1 MVNPYTDSRYAL
13 ARMMASK
20 PAAPPIGGTSTPR
33 VPAPSRASIQL
44 GRAANDLAIGN
55 PTLQE
60 RLNTI
65 AKGGGNQSTK
75 GLMGTVLGNPIAKAG
90 FNALNVVGM
99 VGRGTVG
106 VLDEFNK
113 ATDNNPET
121 RASFSNFYENVK
133 DVEYGFG
140 KAFNPNTGSI
150 WLDRAIGFAGD
161 VLLDPLTYATF
172 GVGKFAGYAGRMDL
186 ANAVGKITNDA
197 ALVNRVQR
205 FGRTADG
212 MTPELLEA
220 VGANRYGLHFLGKR
234 IKVGQFDQGLRLPG
248 SGAVGY
254 MSERGMAKLR
264 IIATDSKLGQ
274 AVSKVTLPG
283 DFIEAR
289 RALRAGQLSD
299 DTATALVSFFNA
311 DPVQRI
317 EAGRVLQEQRSRLV
331 DLFEREKGNGL
342 DGYKNSLT
350 DLLEDDAA
358 FAAASPEL
366 QRAASIYKNIFSEFE
381 DNVFQ
386 GLKAVDETIDPTA
399 RFRQNYFP
407 RVVTDR
413 GLNLL
418 SDPTHPF
425 GSQLRAIF
433 NRDPLAGGR
442 NFKARM
448 LEPEDNFFG
457 KVLTEDDLA
466 STTKLNKIARDAGF
480 GGDFFETDITK
491 VLTRYIDEYAKEMG
505 VLAKHKHL
513 VETGFWKRVQD
524 IKVDGQFVDEE
535 LVSALKRRAGTI
547 DNDLARSA
555 KTTAEAL
562 RSLDGAIKE
571 SKLNIAKQMKEA
583 EQSLRELE
591 AFEGIARTADDVL
604 NAGIDLTDA
613 SLQQVV
619 DQMGD
624 LKKKFVGML
633 GLKLSRGG
641 KIIIPDGVAES
652 DVPMLSESMVSLLS
666 RVEASVNAAKL
677 DLDLARSG
685 KQGADLQKVA
695 DDLLKEME
703 RIKTEV
709 NAART
714 TMQNTIQYGEILN
727 DALEGAVAGDVSRLS
742 EGQMLDL
749 GALLSPS
756 TGADRVFDI
765 VQGVVGGTTGDA
777 QTYLRSWMNETNSAY
792 SRLTSASPAEIK
804 DSIAK
809 MNKSDFEEIVQ
820 RAFDSKV
827 DPNELRMA
835 AFYALGMDAKLYGA
849 QAPEAISLLRTEL
862 ESALEALDN
871 AMAYHSKRSVEI
883 ARGERITAN
892 KIFED
897 QVKESYARVVDAIDD
912 LSSLSKLQ
920 DEDFFKNMRRVV
932 QENPAAL
939 DVVLTPDTIE
949 PFFTKYPVLRDL
961 FESDPIDE
969 IRALMNED
977 AYVYKAHEMS
987 PVPPPM
993 AKDLTIGEF
1002 LDTIDNMV
1010 RTKSGILD
1018 QPAYS
1023 FGSGVSEKAYTGVE
1037 LKGMVD
1043 RYNVLVEESK
1053 RIQRL
1058 RREYVADN
1066 YGATDGPMLELEV
1079 KQLLESGVKESDS
1092 RIVGLNRRIEAAW
1105 QQSRNLAST
1114 SEYDDVLYAQLERV
1128 GYFRETDRIKKA
1140 KLRAEAET
1148 EYAFIK
1154 KDREQI
1160 TRKGVIRSGTF
1171 SIGDKET
1178 EIADAIREIS
1188 GGGGLVRPEGFDG
1201 LEQAQAKFAN
1211 SLMQYTVV
1219 SEVHGRYNAVSSI
1232 LAGFNQAPTERM
1244 VRNILNVVGSK
1255 HLSRVESKIESFRRA
1270 EAIMKILDVEV
1281 SNALRAG
1288 TMSPNGAFISSLNSL
1303 TESQR
1308 AILREAIGTQMA
1320 WTTDPRDLIV
1330 GRVRAL
1336 KGKSTVSPGPQL
1348 NPDGSVRVD
1357 INGNPLPIP
1366 NDRTVAKQVYY
1377 RENIEP
1383 WFRTTYPNEQYSM
1396 KAADRKLTAIRQ
1408 QRGGTSRSTVSPFS
1422 EEATPQA
1429 IKQWFE
1435 SIIGESEIGGRRTPN
1450 IGIAKLQ
1457 REVKN
1462 FQKIHQQI
1470 KTMTSPDL
1478 NIGKWLD
1485 DPSAEQRTATWYA
1498 HLMDGSA
1505 KRLREAVN
1513 AHDRQGRLVTEA
1525 QLEAAGVSAR
1535 AQQIDEDIKRVTN
1548 AVKNIETISL
1558 EVKAAEAKIKS
1569 IDSQLK
1575 TATEKTFLN
1584 QQKKV
1589 ALAEL
1594 SDAKRRLVT
1603 VQQAPKRL
1611 RELEERTFKKL
1622 RARNEAS
1629 RVANDLSDK
1638 ISTIDEQIVIIE
1650 GRPKPM
1656 STTSKERLKKLKGE
1670 KKNLD
1675 KALVDALK
1683 KLDQTPAL
1691 TAGEKEI
1698 ITRSRKDI
1706 SVRRMSEINQQYAE
1720 LKGNAEYVQA
1730 TADLEMHKALDVLAD
1745 YNLDEFIDGF
1755 VISEAMETGAQGG
1768 PARVK
1773 RYVLMP
1779 NGERLV
1785 FSRAETTALFRSQYL
1800 SSGSPTATR
1809 IEANV
1814 RNSYVRGL
1822 LDGLKKEEAVSL
1834 SRVNLLQNRVTALNE
1849 EIAYVENWI
1858 EDATSRINS
1867 GDIVDGRM
1875 LNEKPGEFMGR
1886 RASEVRQN
1894 ARIKKQLELE
1904 QERLKNSLA
1913 LKEITQREIKGLED
1927 YIDEIRNDAASW
1939 DDGVL
1944 SSALAKVKILTD
1956 GTTVTQTGEVIP
1968 AVLGPEGMSR
1978 WRQNISAMKAS
1989 SPEQTV
1995 DAATAELRRG
2005 HLNNAWQAN
2014 PSKKFIDEGERLQ
2027 NSLTN
2032 EVFESMRNDLDGLRA
2047 RGLEMQYTVDRRI
2060 AEAEKLGEEV
2070 INVRES
2076 AMRQARQIEQ
2086 ATEERLGVPVGRTAE
2101 DGTFTPM
2108 GEQAFDTPESIVE
2121 FADVVRAQ
2129 NEPTGPFVQPLT
2141 GAEARKASA
2150 NVREA
2155 YKRKLDTAER
2165 ELAEL
2170 IDRKAAKQTVT
2181 KKRNEINRIKAEAR
2195 QAIANTRT
2203 QAQLDYAIRQ
2213 KEGAV
2218 GRRLEA
2224 YNAAIESVEEWKKK
2238 NPGVI
2243 KDAEAALKAQQK
2255 MLDDVRSVV
2264 DKLRSEDKKTINK
2277 LEKTFG
2283 GTDGYWAKVNDTKAL
2298 IDDLNEQA
2306 RMVNMITAMPS
2317 EEARNIIMRLSG
2329 KKGRVSAARADRAI
2343 QAYREWMDVNK
2354 SVFEELSK
2362 NPDDPIAKAWANV
2375 ASAESEYIWNSYR
2388 NFDAVEALMDAS
2400 EPVWASR
2407 IVQPFAEEW
2416 EKAAKASGLYDAM
2429 SPGGKRIIDEDTGAD
2444 LSKGFPG
2451 LMGNTEAL
2459 ELLNRMSTLG
2469 TPGVVNDL
2477 AKFMRGYTGFF
2488 RGYATLSPGFHVR
2501 NGISNV
2507 FSLFAAGTDP
2517 VNMTRGFAVWK
2528 QLQSGVKSGRNV
2540 DDIISSIPSDQ
2551 QEFARVAWRV
2561 MNGLG
2566 GGRTADALE
2575 GFMREGNRIT
2585 SNAFLEASRGFGNT
2599 LEGSSRFILAYDSA
2613 VKGMDEV
2620 TAFNRTGRFLVDY
2633 NKKTAI
2639 DEVMRDIM
2647 PFWVWM
2653 SRNLPL
2659 QVITRWTNPK
2669 PYLMWDKFSKNM
2681 QDENA
2686 DNEVVPGYLRD
2697 LGAISLGGGNFLSV
2711 DLPFSRVDEQIQ
2723 GFANP
2728 KSFIGN
2734 INPGIKAPIEWLTD
2748 TDTFRDRKFPDTY
2761 RKVDGVMLPFLPLL
2775 QAIGQ
2780 VEYDSNG
2787 NPVTTEKAYSTL
2799 MNLIPPL
2806 GRAERL
2812 APSDGGFST
2821 QAVRSLFGVP
2831 FTTVSEG
2838 SREAELYKRLDE
2850 VKRVAGVRGKADEAR

>member
-1 MVNPYTDSRYAL
+1 MANPYTDPRYAL

-20 PAAPPIGGTSTPR
+20 PAAPPIASSDTPPVR
-33 VPAPSRASIQL
+33 APSRAAIQL

-90 FNALNVVGM
+90 FNALNVVAM

-106 VLDEFNK
+106 VLDELNK

-121 RASFSNFYENVK
+121 RASFSNFYKNVK

-150 WLDRAIGFAGD
+150 WLDRAIGFVGD
-161 VLLDPLTYATF
+161 VALDPLTYATF
-172 GVGKFAGYAGRMDL
+172 GVGKFAGYGGRLDL

-205 FGRTADG
+205 FGRTAQG

-254 MSERGMAKLR
+254 MGEKGMAKLR
-264 IIATDSKLGQ
+264 IMASDSKLGQ

-289 RALRAGQLSD
+289 RALTQGKLGD

-317 EAGRVLQEQRSRLV
+317 EAGRVLQEQRVRLTE
-331 DLFEREKGNGL
+331 LFEREKGNGL
-342 DGYKNSLT
+342 DGYKNSLV

-366 QRAASIYKNIFSEFE
+366 QRAAGIYKNIFSEFE

-386 GLKAVDETIDPTA
+386 ALKSVDETIDPTA

-407 RVVTDR
+407 RMVTDR

-433 NRDPLAGGR
+433 ARDPLAGGK

-448 LEPEDNFFG
+448 LEPKDIFFG
-457 KVLTEDDLA
+457 KELTAADIA
-466 STTKLNKIARDAGF
+466 STSKLNKIARDAGF

-505 VLAKHKHL
+505 ILAKHKHL

-524 IKVDGQFVDEE
+524 LKVDGQFVDEE
-535 LVSALKRRAGTI
+535 LVSALKKRVGTL

-562 RSLDGAIKE
+562 RSLEGAIKE
-571 SKLNIAKQMKEA
+571 SKLRIGKQVKEA
-583 EQSLRELE
+583 EQALKDLE
-591 AFEGIARTADDVL
+591 DFEGIARTADDIL
-604 NAGIDLTDA
+604 NEGIDLTEA
-613 SLQQVV
+613 GLQQVV

-624 LKKKFVGML
+624 LKKKFVELL

-641 KIIIPDGVAES
+641 KIIIPEGVAEA
-652 DVPMLSESMVSLLS
+652 DVPMVSESMVSLLS
-666 RVEASVNAAKL
+666 RVEASVNAAKSN
-677 DLDLARSG
+677 LDLARSG
-685 KQGADLQKVA
+685 KEGADLQKVA
-695 DDLLKEME
+695 DDLMAEVK
-703 RIKTEV
+703 RIEAEV
-709 NAART
+709 VSART
-714 TMQNTIQYGEILN
+714 TMQNTIQYGAMLN
-727 DALEGAVAGDVSRLS
+727 DALEGAVYGDVSKLT
-742 EGQMLDL
+742 EGQMRDL

-756 TGADRVFDI
+756 TGADRVFEI
-765 VQGVVGGTTGDA
+765 VQGVVGGTAGDA
-777 QTYLRSWMNETNSAY
+777 QTYLRNWMNETNSTYA
-792 SRLTSASPAEIK
+792 RLTSASPAEIK
-804 DSIAK
+804 DAIAK
-809 MNKSDFEEIVQ
+809 MSKSDFEAIVQ

-849 QAPEAISLLRTEL
+849 QAPEAVSLLRTEL
-862 ESALEALDN
+862 EGALEALDN
-871 AMAYHSKRSVEI
+871 AMAYHSKVSVEI

-892 KIFED
+892 KIFEE

-912 LSSLSKLQ
+912 LSSLSRIQ

-932 QENPAAL
+932 DESPEAL
-939 DVVLTPDTIE
+939 DVVLTPETIE
-949 PFFTKYPVLRDL
+949 PFFMKYPILRDL

-1010 RTKSGILD
+1010 KTKSGVLN

-1023 FGSGVSEKAYTGVE
+1023 FGSGVSERAYTGME

-1043 RYNVLVEESK
+1043 RYNELVGESQ

-1066 YGATDGPMLELEV
+1066 YATTDGPMLELEV

-1114 SEYDDVLYAQLERV
+1114 SEYDDVLYMQLERV

-1188 GGGGLVRPEGFDG
+1188 GGGGLIRPEGFDG
-1201 LEQAQAKFAN
+1201 LERAQARFAD

-1255 HLSRVESKIESFRRA
+1255 HLSRIESKIESFRRA
-1270 EAIMKILDVEV
+1270 EVIVKQLDVDV
-1281 SNALRAG
+1281 ATAVRTGTMTPNDAFLSALNAL
-1288 TMSPNGAFISSLNSL
+1288 P
-1303 TESQR
+1303 ESQR

-1330 GRVRAL
+1330 GRVRTL

-1357 INGNPLPIP
+1357 INGNPLPMP

-1383 WFRTTYPNEQYSM
+1383 WFRSTYPNERYSM
-1396 KAADRKLTAIRQ
+1396 KAADAKLTAIRR

-1422 EEATPQA
+1422 QEATPQA

-1435 SIIGESEIGGRRTPN
+1435 SIIGQSEIGGRRAPN
-1450 IGIAKLQ
+1450 LGEPKLV

-1462 FQKIHQQI
+1462 FQKIQKQI

-1478 NIGKWLD
+1478 NIGRWLD

-1505 KRLREAVN
+1505 KRLREAID
-1513 AHDRQGRLVTEA
+1513 AHDRQVRLVAEG
-1525 QLEAAGVSAR
+1525 EKEKAGLSAR
-1535 AQQIDEDIKRVTN
+1535 AQQIDDDIARVTD
-1548 AVKNIETISL
+1548 AVKNIKTLSL
-1558 EVKAAEAKIKS
+1558 DVQIAEAKIKS

-1584 QQKKV
+1584 QQKKA

-1594 SDAKRRLVT
+1594 SDAKRKLVA

-1611 RELEERTFKKL
+1611 RELEERTIKKL

-1629 RVANDLSDK
+1629 RVANGLSDR
-1638 ISTIDEQIVIIE
+1638 ISAIDEQISIIE
-1650 GRPKPM
+1650 GRPKPIP
-1656 STTSKERLKKLKGE
+1656 TASKDKLKKLKVE
-1670 KKNLD
+1670 KKKLD
-1675 KALVDALK
+1675 KELSDALK

-1691 TAGEKEI
+1691 TRGEREI
-1698 ITRSRKDI
+1698 ISKARQDA
-1706 SVRRMSEINQQYAE
+1706 SVRRMSEINQEYAE

-1730 TADLEMHKALDVLAD
+1730 TADLEMHQALDVLSD
-1745 YNLDEFIDGF
+1745 YNLDEFTDGF
-1755 VISEAMETGAQGG
+1755 VISEAMDAGAQGG

-1785 FSRAETTALFRSQYL
+1785 FSRAESTALFRSQYVAG
-1800 SSGSPTATR
+1800 SGAPRAQL
-1809 IEANV
+1809 EA
-1814 RNSYVRGL
+1814 RNAYVRDL
-1822 LDGLKKEEAVSL
+1822 LDSLGKDEAASL
-1834 SRVNLLQNRVTALNE
+1834 SRLDLLSNRLAAVDE
-1849 EIAYVENWI
+1849 EISYVQMWI
-1858 EDATSRINS
+1858 DNATERIADAETVNR
-1867 GDIVDGRM
+1867 RM
-1875 LNEKPGEFMGR
+1875 LNEGPYEFASR
-1886 RASEVRQN
+1886 RSIESRQLTKLKN
-1894 ARIKKQLELE
+1894 QLELE
-1904 QERLKNSLA
+1904 KERLENILGVKL
-1913 LKEITQREIKGLED
+1913 LTQDEMKKVENYL
-1927 YIDEIRNDAASW
+1927 DEIRNEAASY
-1939 DDGVL
+1939 DEGVL
-1944 SSALAKVKILTD
+1944 SSALAKVKVMTE

-1968 AVLGPEGMSR
+1968 PVLGPEGLSK
-1978 WRQNISAMKAS
+1978 WREGVSATKLS

-1995 DAATAELRRG
+1995 DAATAEIRRSN
-2005 HLNNAWQAN
+2005 LSNAWNAN

-2027 NSLTN
+2027 QSLTN
-2032 EVFESMRNDLDGLRA
+2032 QVFETMRNDVDGLRA
-2047 RGLEMQYTVDRRI
+2047 RELEMQTLVDNRVS
-2060 AEAEKLGEEV
+2060 EAERLGGEV
-2070 INVRES
+2070 LGVRER
-2076 AMRQARQIEQ
+2076 AMQQARDAEK
-2086 ATEERLGVPVGRTAE
+2086 ATQERLGVPVGRTAE
-2101 DGTFTPM
+2101 DGTLTPM

-2129 NEPTGPFVQPLT
+2129 NEPSGPFVQPLT

-2155 YKRKLDTAER
+2155 YKKKIDTAER

-2181 KKRNEINRIKAEAR
+2181 KKRNEINRIKAEAK
-2195 QAIANTRT
+2195 QAVANTRT
-2203 QAQLDYAIRQ
+2203 QAQLEYGIRQ

-2218 GRRLEA
+2218 ARRMEA
-2224 YNAAIESVEEWKKK
+2224 HNAAVESAEEWKKK

-2243 KDAEAALKAQQK
+2243 KEAEKKLKEQQE
-2255 MLDDVRSVV
+2255 MLDDLRSVV
-2264 DKLRSEDKKTINK
+2264 AELRKQDKNTIDK

-2298 IDDLNEQA
+2298 IADLNEQL
-2306 RMVNMITAMPS
+2306 RTVNMITAMPN
-2317 EEARNIIMRLSG
+2317 EEARNIMMRLSG
-2329 KKGRVSAARADRAI
+2329 KKGSVSKARADKAI

-2354 SVFEELSK
+2354 PVFEELAK

-2375 ASAESEYIWNSYR
+2375 ASAESAYIWDSYR
-2388 NFDAVEALMDAS
+2388 NFDAVEKLMDAGT
-2400 EPVWASR
+2400 PVWATR
-2407 IVQPFAEEW
+2407 IVEPFAKEW
-2416 EKAAKASGLYDAM
+2416 EKAAKESGLYDNM
-2429 SPGGKRIIDEDTGAD
+2429 SAGGKRIIDEDTGAD

-2507 FSLFAAGTDP
+2507 FSLFAAGADS

-2528 QLQSGVKSGRNV
+2528 QIQSGIKSGRNI

-2575 GFMREGNRIT
+2575 GFMREGNKIT
-2585 SNAFLEASRGFGNT
+2585 SNAALEFSRNFGNT
-2599 LEGSSRFILAYDSA
+2599 IEGASRFILAYDSA

-2639 DEVMRDIM
+2639 DQTMRDIM

-2686 DNEVVPGYLRD
+2686 DNEVVPEYLRD

-2723 GFANP
+2723 GLASP
-2728 KSFIGN
+2728 KSLLGN
-2734 INPGIKAPIEWLTD
+2734 INPGIKAPIEFLTN

-2761 RKVDGVMLPFLPLL
+2761 RKIDGLMLPFLPLL
-2775 QAIGQ
+2775 KALGQ
-2780 VEYDSNG
+2780 VEYDGNG
-2787 NPVTTEKAYSTL
+2787 NAVTSEKAYTTL
-2799 MNLIPPL
+2799 VNLIPPL
-2806 GRAERL
+2806 GRGERL
-2812 APSDGGFST
+2812 VPSDGGISM
-2821 QAVRSLFGVP
+2821 QAARGLFGVP
-2831 FTTVSEG
+2831 FTNVSEG
-2838 SREAELYKRLDE
+2838 SREAELYKRLAE
-2850 VKRVAGVRGKADEAR
+2850 VQRVGKLQGRADDAR

>member
-1 MVNPYTDSRYAL
+1 MANPYTDPRYAL

-20 PAAPPIGGTSTPR
+20 PAAPPIGSSNTPPVR
-33 VPAPSRASIQL
+33 APSRAAIQL
-44 GRAANDLAIGN
+44 GRAANDLALGN
-55 PTLQE
+55 PSMQE
-60 RLNTI
+60 RLRSI
-65 AKGGGNQSTK
+65 AEGGSGQNPK
-75 GLMGTVLGNPIAKAG
+75 GLAGTVLGNPLTKGAL
-90 FNALNVVGM
+90 NALNVIAIP
-99 VGRGTVG
+99 GRAVVAGF
-106 VLDEFNK
+106 DELGKTIDYDPNTK
-113 ATDNNPET
+113 AS
-121 RASFSNFYENVK
+121 ASTFFKNVK

-150 WLDRAIGFAGD
+150 WLDRAIGFVGD
-161 VLLDPLTYATF
+161 VALDPLTYATF
-172 GVGKFAGYAGRMDL
+172 GVGKFAGYGGRLDL

-254 MSERGMAKLR
+254 MGEKAMARLR
-264 IIATDSKLGQ
+264 IMASDSKLGQ

-289 RALRAGQLSD
+289 RALAQGKLGD

-317 EAGRVLQEQRSRLV
+317 EAGRVLQEQRTRLAE
-331 DLFEREKGNGL
+331 LFEREKGNGL
-342 DGYKNSLT
+342 EGYKNSLT

-366 QRAASIYKNIFSEFE
+366 QRAASVYKNIFSEFE

-386 GLKAVDETIDPTA
+386 ALKSVDETIDPTA

-407 RVVTDR
+407 RMVTDR

-433 NRDPLAGGR
+433 SRDPLAGGR

-448 LEPEDNFFG
+448 LEPGDVFFG
-457 KVLTEDDLA
+457 KELTEADLV
-466 STTKLNKIARDAGF
+466 STTKLNQIARDAGF

-505 VLAKHKHL
+505 ILAKHKHL
-513 VETGFWKRVQD
+513 VETGFWKRVQEL
-524 IKVDGQFVDEE
+524 KVDDQFVDDE
-535 LVSALKRRAGTI
+535 LVSALKKRVGTL
-547 DNDLARSA
+547 DNELARSA

-562 RSLDGAIKE
+562 RSLEGAIKE
-571 SKLNIAKQMKEA
+571 SKLKIGKQIKEA
-583 EQSLRELE
+583 EQSLKELE
-591 AFEGIARTADDVL
+591 AFEGIARTADDIL
-604 NAGIDLTDA
+604 NEGIDLTEA
-613 SLQQVV
+613 GLQQVV
-619 DQMGD
+619 DQMGT
-624 LKKKFVGML
+624 LKKKFVEML

-641 KIIIPDGVAES
+641 KIIIPEGVAES

-666 RVEASVNAAKL
+666 RVEASVAAAKSNL
-677 DLDLARSG
+677 DLVRSG
-685 KQGADLQKVA
+685 KQGADLEKVA
-695 DDLLKEME
+695 DDLTKDIK
-703 RIKTEV
+703 RIQSEV
-709 NAART
+709 ESART
-714 TMQNTIQYGEILN
+714 TMQNTIQYGAMLN
-727 DALEGAVAGDVSRLS
+727 DALEGAVSGDVSKLT

-765 VQGVVGGTTGDA
+765 VQGVVGGTAGDA
-777 QTYLRSWMNETNSAY
+777 QTYLRGWLNDANSVYA
-792 SRLTSASPAEIK
+792 RLTSASPAEIK

-809 MNKSDFEEIVQ
+809 MSKSDFEAIVQ

-835 AFYALGMDAKLYGA
+835 AFFALGMDAKLYGA
-849 QAPEAISLLRTEL
+849 QAPEAVSLLRTEL
-862 ESALEALDN
+862 EGALEALDN
-871 AMAYHSKRSVEI
+871 AMAYHSKVSVEV

-892 KIFED
+892 KIFEE
-897 QVKESYARVVDAIDD
+897 QIKESYARVVDAIED
-912 LSSLSKLQ
+912 LSSLSRLQ
-920 DEDFFKNMRRVV
+920 DEEFFGNMRRVV
-932 QENPAAL
+932 EENPEAL
-939 DVVLTPDTIE
+939 DVVLTPETIE
-949 PFFTKYPVLRDL
+949 PFFKKYPILRDL

-1010 RTKSGILD
+1010 KTKSGILN

-1023 FGSGVSEKAYTGVE
+1023 FGSGVSERAYTGME
-1037 LKGMVD
+1037 LKVMVD
-1043 RYNVLVEESK
+1043 RYNELVEESK
-1053 RIQRL
+1053 KIQRL
-1058 RREYVADN
+1058 RREYIADN
-1066 YGATDGPMLELEV
+1066 YNETDGPILELEI
-1079 KQLLESGVKESDS
+1079 KKLLESGVQESDS
-1092 RIVGLNRRIEAAW
+1092 LIVGLNRRVDAAM

-1114 SEYDDVLYAQLERV
+1114 SEYDDVLYQQLERV

-1160 TRKGVIRSGTF
+1160 TRKGVVRSGTF

-1201 LEQAQAKFAN
+1201 LEQAQAKFAE

-1219 SEVHGRYNAVSSI
+1219 SEVHSRYNAVSSI

-1255 HLSRVESKIESFRRA
+1255 HLARIDSKIESFRRA
-1270 EAIMKILDVEV
+1270 EVILRQLDIDVAT
-1281 SNALRAG
+1281 SLRTGTMTPNDAFLSALNAL
-1288 TMSPNGAFISSLNSL
+1288 P
-1303 TESQR
+1303 ESQR

-1383 WFRTTYPNEQYSM
+1383 WFRATYPNERYSM
-1396 KAADRKLTAIRQ
+1396 KAADAKLTAIRR

-1422 EEATPQA
+1422 QEATPQA

-1435 SIIGESEIGGRRTPN
+1435 SIIGQSEIGGRRAPN
-1450 IGIAKLQ
+1450 LGEPKLV

-1462 FQKIHQQI
+1462 FQKIQKQI

-1478 NIGKWLD
+1478 NVGRWLD

-1505 KRLREAVN
+1505 KRLREAIN
-1513 AHDRQGRLVTEA
+1513 AHDRQIRLVDEGQKET
-1525 QLEAAGVSAR
+1525 AGLSAR
-1535 AQQIDEDIKRVTN
+1535 AQQIDEDITRVTN
-1548 AVKNIETISL
+1548 AVKDIETISL
-1558 EVKAAEAKIKS
+1558 EVEAIQTRIKS

-1584 QQKKV
+1584 QQKKT

-1594 SDAKRRLVT
+1594 SDAKRRLVA

-1611 RELEERTFKKL
+1611 RELEERAFKKL
-1622 RARNEAS
+1622 KARNEAS
-1629 RVANDLSDK
+1629 RVANGLSDE
-1638 ISTIDEQIVIIE
+1638 ISTIDEQIAIIE
-1650 GRPKPM
+1650 SRPKPL
-1656 STTSKERLKKLKGE
+1656 STTSKDRLKKLKVQ
-1670 KKNLD
+1670 KKKLD
-1675 KALVDALK
+1675 KALVDALN

-1691 TAGEKEI
+1691 TQGEKEI
-1698 ITRSRKDI
+1698 VSKVRQDA

-1730 TADLEMHKALDVLAD
+1730 TADLEMHQALDVLSD
-1745 YNLDEFIDGF
+1745 YNLDEFVDGF
-1755 VISEAMETGAQGG
+1755 VIDEVMDAGAQGG
-1768 PARVK
+1768 AARVK

-1785 FSRAETTALFRSQYL
+1785 FTEAENIALFRSQYV
-1800 SSGSPTATR
+1800 STPSRGASG
-1809 IEANV
+1809 IETNV
-1814 RNSYVRGL
+1814 RNAYVRGV
-1822 LDGLKKEEAVSL
+1822 LDDLKNEEITSL
-1834 SRVNLLQNRVTALNE
+1834 SRIQLLQNRVAAVDE
-1849 EIAYVENWI
+1849 EIAYTTSWI
-1858 EDATSRINS
+1858 DNATERIAEQQV
-1867 GDIVDGRM
+1867 IKPRM
-1875 LNEKPGEFMGR
+1875 LGESQSDFQR
-1886 RASEVRQN
+1886 RVAVETE
-1894 ARIKKQLELE
+1894 RISQLRNQLELE
-1904 QERLKNSLA
+1904 QTRLNNSVG
-1913 LKEITQREIKGLED
+1913 LKKLTENEMRKLED
-1927 YIDEIRNDAASW
+1927 YVSVVRSEAASYE
-1939 DDGVL
+1939 DGVL
-1944 SSALAKVKILTD
+1944 SSALAKIKVLTE
-1956 GTTVTQTGEVIP
+1956 GTTVAQTGEVIP
-1968 AVLGPEGMSR
+1968 PVLGPEGLSK
-1978 WRQNISAMKAS
+1978 WRERVSATKLS

-1995 DAATAELRRG
+1995 DAATAEIRRG
-2005 HLNNAWQAN
+2005 HLNNAWNAN

-2027 NSLTN
+2027 QTLTN
-2032 EVFESMRNDLDGLRA
+2032 QVFETMRNDVNGLRA
-2047 RGLEMQYTVDRRI
+2047 RELEMQHIVDKRV
-2060 AEAEKLGEEV
+2060 ADAEKLGEDV
-2070 INVRES
+2070 IGVRER
-2076 AMRQARQIEQ
+2076 AMQQARQAQQ
-2086 ATEERLGVPVGRTAE
+2086 ATEERLGVPVGRTDE
-2101 DGTFTPM
+2101 DGTFTPL
-2108 GEQAFDTPESIVE
+2108 GEQTFDTPESIVE

-2141 GAEARKASA
+2141 GAEARRASA

-2165 ELAEL
+2165 ELSEL
-2170 IDRKAAKQTVT
+2170 IDRKAAKQTIT

-2203 QAQLDYAIRQ
+2203 QAQLEYGIRQ
-2213 KEGAV
+2213 KEQAV
-2218 GRRLEA
+2218 ARRVEA
-2224 YNAAIESVEEWKKK
+2224 YNAAVESVEEWKKK

-2243 KDAEAALKAQQK
+2243 KEAEKALKEQQAI
-2255 MLDDVRSVV
+2255 LDDVRSVV
-2264 DKLRSEDKKTINK
+2264 DRLRKVDQKTIDK

-2283 GTDGYWAKVNDTKAL
+2283 GTDAYWDKVNDTRAL
-2298 IDDLNEQA
+2298 IADLNEQLA
-2306 RMVNMITAMPS
+2306 TVNMITAMPN
-2317 EEARNIIMRLSG
+2317 EEARSIMMRLSG
-2329 KKGRVSAARADRAI
+2329 KKGSASAARADKAI

-2354 SVFEELSK
+2354 PVFEELAR

-2375 ASAESEYIWNSYR
+2375 ATAESAYIWDSYR
-2388 NFDAVEALMDAS
+2388 NFGAVEQLMDAGT
-2400 EPVWASR
+2400 PVWASR
-2407 IVQPFAEEW
+2407 IVEPFAEEW
-2416 EKAAKASGLYDAM
+2416 EKAAKASGLYDNM
-2429 SPGGKRIIDEDTGAD
+2429 SPGGKRIVDEDTGVD
-2444 LSKGFPG
+2444 ISKGFPG

-2507 FSLFAAGTDP
+2507 FSLFAAGADS

-2528 QLQSGVKSGRNV
+2528 QIQSGVKSGRNI

-2575 GFMREGNRIT
+2575 GFMREGNKIT

-2599 LEGSSRFILAYDSA
+2599 IEGASRFILAYDSA

-2620 TAFNRTGRFLVDY
+2620 TSFNRTGRFLVDY

-2639 DEVMRDIM
+2639 DQTMRDIM

-2669 PYLMWDKFSKNM
+2669 PYLMWDKFSKNL
-2681 QDENA
+2681 QDQDSE
-2686 DNEVVPGYLRD
+2686 DEVVPAYLRGM
-2697 LGAISLGGGNFLSV
+2697 GAIGLGGGNFLSV
-2711 DLPFSRVDEQIQ
+2711 DLPFSRIDEQIQ
-2723 GFANP
+2723 GFASP
-2728 KSFIGN
+2728 KSLFGN
-2734 INPGIKAPIEWLTD
+2734 VSPGIKAPIEFLTN

-2761 RKVDGVMLPFLPLL
+2761 RKVDGALLPFLPLL
-2775 QAIGQ
+2775 KALGQ
-2780 VEYDSNG
+2780 VEYDGSG
-2787 NPVTTEKAYSTL
+2787 NAVTSEKAYTTL
-2799 MNLIPPL
+2799 VNLIPPL

-2812 APSDGGFST
+2812 APSDGGIGG
-2821 QAVRSLFGVP
+2821 QALRGFFGVP
-2831 FTTVSEG
+2831 FTNVSEG
-2838 SREAELYKRLDE
+2838 SREAELYRRLAE
-2850 VKRVAGVRGKADEAR
+2850 VQRVGRLQGKADEAR